1 MEKKLKEKDPEP
13 IVYIRS
19 AAHSNYTGM
28 VAMVGTDEKV
38 YLGKKENYV
47 FGSGKPAYY
56 KNYDN
61 SLRYITDRQDM
72 YCFLHGEGWV
82 LSQEEMLRNGLTM
95 EQYIEFAKL
104 RDGVLKQ
111 FEVQRE
117 IKFADQPFQ
126 PPDNY
131 LRNAELFVEGQTG
144 NYNMI
149 TGLIDD
155 KISLEDERGESEKQ
169 SVVEQLKA
177 EHTEHKERQTAPSA
191 PYKELS

>member
-1 MEKKLKEKDPEP
+1 MEKKLKEKDPES

-28 VAMVGTDEKV
+28 VAMIGTDGKI

-56 KNYDN
+56 KNHDG
-61 SLRYITDRQDM
+61 SLRYITDRQDI
-72 YCFLHGEGWV
+72 YGFLHGEGWV
-82 LSQEEMLRNGLTM
+82 LSQEEMLRNGLTV
-95 EQYIEFAKL
+95 EQYVEFAKL

-117 IKFADQPFQ
+117 IRFADQPFQ

-131 LRNAELFVEGQTG
+131 LHNAELSVEGQTG

-169 SVVEQLKA
+169 SVVERLKA
-177 EHTEHKERQTAPSA
+177 EHTEHKERQSAPSS
-191 PYKELS
+191 PCKELS